1 MEMKIDG
8 IPSIILIISIKYGGI
23 NLMKSFLLTLFLLLS
38 FTVLCNEGELEIVT
52 DDWPPFIL
60 DGKKVSGLVTKNV
73 REILKY
79 TDIKYSITVYPWA
92 RSFHLA
98 KTKPNIL
105 IYSIYRTKQRES
117 QFNWI
122 CPIYK
127 SRPIHAYKLV
137 SNSIDINSIEAIKKG
152 VVGIMRGDNS
162 YSYLLNNGFQ
172 EGVNIDLSSNE
183 ETNLIKLIKGRV
195 DVVIQS
201 EESLN
206 YRLKSLGVSALNIA
220 SGLAI
225 GHANNVEHCMALSIG
240 TKPEIINK
248 IRKGFDKWQ
257 QNQQ

>member
-1 MEMKIDG
+1 
-8 IPSIILIISIKYGGI
+8 
-23 NLMKSFLLTLFLLLS
+23 MKSFLLTLFLLLS
-38 FTVLCNEGELEIVT
+38 FTVLCNEDELIIVT
-52 DDWPPFIL
+52 EDWPPFIL
-60 DGKKVSGLVTKNV
+60 DGTEVSGLVTKNV
-73 REILKY
+73 REILEY
-79 TDIKYSITVYPWA
+79 TEIKYSITVYPWA

-127 SRPIHAYKLV
+127 STPIHAYKLV
-137 SNSIDINSIEAIKKG
+137 SNPIDINSIEAIKKG

-162 YSYLLNNGFQ
+162 YSYFLNKGFK

-183 ETNLIKLIKGRV
+183 ETNLRKLIKGRV

-206 YRLKSLGVSALNIA
+206 YRLESLGVSVMNIE

-225 GHANNVEHCMALSIG
+225 GHANNVEHCMALSLG